1 MKTVEQLIYIKF
13 RDESEIWFDYID
25 YIKSNYDLQRRGLK
39 YREKYKRFEI
49 YLISEDGEEVLI
61 DVLENN
67 QGKKLINIIDT
78 LFYGY

>member
-1 MKTVEQLIYIKF
+1 METIEVINKKF
-13 RDESEIWFDYID
+13 RDEAEIWFDYID

-39 YREKYKRFEI
+39 YKKRFGRFEI
-49 YLISEDGEEVLI
+49 YLISEDGEEILI

-67 QGKKLINIIDT
+67 QGEKLTNIINT